1 MTPPFP
7 NSYWLEHGRILCGEY
22 PRDFDDLEDHEGMTA
37 ILQSGVRVFLD
48 LTEEGELKP
57 YRDIAL
63 ATAAS
68 LAIAPGELTFL
79 RHPIRDMSVPQR
91 TKDMRDMLRSIRLE
105 RHRGRTL
112 YLHCWGGRGRTGTV
126 AGCVLNEL
134 FGHRGNEALAVLSSR
149 WQACAKAAFSE
160 SPETEEQR
168 CYVREWNPAGTV
180 TPPVVRAALLG
191 AAIGDALGVPVEF
204 QGRAARQADPV
215 TGMRAFGT
223 HHQPAGTWSD
233 DTSMIL
239 ATMTGLIDSG
249 TYDPTTVMRQFCL
262 WMNEARHTP
271 HGVVFDIGNATREA
285 LIRSHSGIPPLECGG
300 KTEWSNGNGSLMR
313 ILPIALA
320 YADDPDLIEKASE
333 ISSLTHAHERSC
345 FCSAFYCLVASDLM
359 HGGSIE
365 QATAFAWEILDHRW
379 TFTPAE
385 RHHFEALHPTRLF
398 AREED
403 TIRSSGH
410 VIDTLEA
417 ALWVNARHD
426 DFADTVLHAVN
437 LGDDTDTTGCVAGG
451 LAGLVQGEGAIPG
464 EWVEGLVKRE
474 ELMEM
479 AELFAGFCKVAA
491 DKGSMLGN
499 DWRIDTTSQTL

>member
-7 NSYWLEHGRILCGEY
+7 NSYWLEPGRILCGEY
-22 PRDFDDLEDHEGMTA
+22 PRDFDDLGEHEGMTA
-37 ILQSGVRVFLD
+37 ILQAGVRVFLD

-63 ATAAS
+63 AAATS
-68 LAIAPGELTFL
+68 LGIDPGELTFL
-79 RHPIRDMSVPQR
+79 RHPIRDVSVPRR
-91 TKDMRDMLRSIRLE
+91 TQEMRDILRAIRRE

-134 FGHRGNEALAVLSSR
+134 FGHRGDEALSVLSSR
-149 WQACAKAAFSE
+149 WQACAKSASSG

-168 CYVREWNPAGTV
+168 HYVREWNPAATV
-180 TPPVVRAALLG
+180 PAAGIRSALLG

-204 QGRAARQADPV
+204 QGRTARQTDPV

-239 ATMTGLIDSG
+239 ATMTGLIEPG
-249 TYDPTTVMRQFCL
+249 GYDPTAVMHQFGL
-262 WMNEARHTP
+262 WLDQARHTP
-271 HGVVFDIGNATREA
+271 HGVVFDIGNATHEA
-285 LIRSHSGIPPLECGG
+285 LTRARSGTPPLECGG
-300 KTEWSNGNGSLMR
+300 TSESSNGNGSLMR

-320 YADDPDLIEKASE
+320 YADDPDLIVKAAE
-333 ISSLTHAHERSC
+333 ISSLTHAHERSR
-345 FCSAFYCLVASDLM
+345 FCCAFYCLVASELL

-365 QATAFAWEILDHRW
+365 EATSFAWEILDHRW
-379 TFTPAE
+379 IFSPAE
-385 RHHFEALHPTRLF
+385 RPRFDALHPDRLF
-398 AREED
+398 ARAEE
-403 TIRSSGH
+403 TIRSTGH

-417 ALWVNARHD
+417 ALWVNAQHD
-426 DFADTVLHAVN
+426 DFSDAVLHAVN

-451 LAGLVQGEGAIPG
+451 LAGILHGEGAIPA
-464 EWVEGLVKRE
+464 EWIEGLVKRE
-474 ELMEM
+474 ELFDL
-479 AELFAGFCKVAA
+479 AERFADFISEK
-491 DKGSMLGN
+491 
-499 DWRIDTTSQTL
+499 

>member
-7 NSYWLEHGRILCGEY
+7 NSYWLEPGRILCGEY
-22 PRDFDDLEDHEGMTA
+22 PRDFDDLDDHEGMTA
-37 ILQSGVRVFLD
+37 ILQAGVRVFLD

-63 ATAAS
+63 ATGAS
-68 LAIAPGELTFL
+68 LGIAPGELTFL
-79 RHPIRDMSVPQR
+79 RHPIHDVSVPRR
-91 TKDMRDMLRSIRLE
+91 TQEMRDILRDIRRE

-134 FGHRGNEALAVLSSR
+134 FGHRGDEALVVLPSR

-160 SPETEEQR
+160 SPETDEQR
-168 CYVREWNPAGTV
+168 RYVREWNPAGTV
-180 TPPVVRAALLG
+180 TPSVVRAALLS

-239 ATMTGLIDSG
+239 ATMTGLIASG
-249 TYDPTTVMRQFCL
+249 DYDPAAVMHQFGL
-262 WMNEARHTP
+262 WMDQARHTP
-271 HGVVFDIGNATREA
+271 HGVMFDIGNATREA
-285 LIRSHSGIPPLECGG
+285 LTRARSGTPPLECGG
-300 KTEWSNGNGSLMR
+300 TSESSNGNGSLMR
-313 ILPIALA
+313 ILPVALA
-320 YADDPDLIEKASE
+320 YADDPDLIVKASG
-333 ISSLTHAHERSC
+333 ISSLTHAHERSR
-345 FCSAFYCLVASDLM
+345 FCCAFYCLVASDLM
-359 HGGSIE
+359 HGGSIDE
-365 QATAFAWEILDHRW
+365 ATAFAWAILDHRW
-379 TFTPAE
+379 TFSPAE
-385 RHHFEALHPTRLF
+385 RHHFEALHPDRLF
-398 AREED
+398 ARAED
-403 TIRSSGH
+403 TMRSTGH

-426 DFADTVLHAVN
+426 DFSDAVLQAVN

-451 LAGLVQGEGAIPG
+451 LAGILHGEGAIPA

-474 ELMEM
+474 ELVAL
-479 AELFAGFCKVAA
+479 AEGFAGFCLKEA
-491 DKGSMLGN
+491 N
-499 DWRIDTTSQTL
+499 R

>member
-7 NSYWLEHGRILCGEY
+7 NSYWLEPGRILCGEY
-22 PRDFDDLEDHEGMTA
+22 PRDFDDLGDHEGMTA
-37 ILQSGVRVFLD
+37 ILQTGVRVFLD

-57 YRDIAL
+57 YRDTAL

-68 LAIAPGELTFL
+68 LGIDSGELTFL
-79 RHPIRDMSVPQR
+79 RHPIRDVSVPRR
-91 TKDMRDMLRSIRLE
+91 TQEMRDILRAIRRE

-134 FGHRGNEALAVLSSR
+134 FGHRGDEALAVLASR
-149 WQACAKAAFSE
+149 WQACAKAALSE
-160 SPETEEQR
+160 SPETDEQR
-168 CYVREWNPAGTV
+168 RYVREWNPAGVV
-180 TPPVVRAALLG
+180 TPAVVRAALLG

-204 QGRAARQADPV
+204 QGRSVRQTDPV

-239 ATMTGLIDSG
+239 ATMTGLIKSG
-249 TYDPTTVMRQFCL
+249 GYDPIAVMREFL
-262 WMNEARHTP
+262 AWKEEARHTP
-271 HGVVFDIGNATREA
+271 HGVVFDIGHATSAA
-285 LIRSHSGIPPLECGG
+285 LGRARSGTPPPECGG
-300 KTEWSNGNGSLMR
+300 TSETSNGNGSLMR

-320 YADDPDLIEKASE
+320 YADDPDLIVKASA
-333 ISSLTHAHERSC
+333 ISSLTHAHERSR
-345 FCSAFYCLVASDLM
+345 FCCAFYCLVASDLM

-365 QATAFAWEILDHRW
+365 EATAFAWEILDHRW
-379 TFTPAE
+379 TFPPAE
-385 RHHFEALHPTRLF
+385 RSRFEALHPDRLL
-398 AREED
+398 ARAEEA
-403 TIRSSGH
+403 IGSSGH

-417 ALWVNARHD
+417 ALWVTARHD
-426 DFADTVLHAVN
+426 DFAEAVLHAVN

-451 LAGLVQGEGAIPG
+451 LAGILHGEGAIPA

-474 ELMEM
+474 ELAAL
-479 AELFAGFCKVAA
+479 AENFAVGW
-491 DKGSMLGN
+491 KGPTAGPEP
-499 DWRIDTTSQTL
+499 R